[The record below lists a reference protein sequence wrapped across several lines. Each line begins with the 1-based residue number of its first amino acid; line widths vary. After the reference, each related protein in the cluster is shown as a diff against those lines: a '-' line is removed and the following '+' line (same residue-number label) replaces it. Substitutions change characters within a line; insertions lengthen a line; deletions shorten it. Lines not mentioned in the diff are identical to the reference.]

1 MMIRRTIIIKPVV
14 IMILGALCS
23 GMVGCYAHEH
33 DIKTLTYTEDYSQM
47 YANELE
53 QIFGDYI
60 LGKRE
65 EIHIEGEECDCG
77 YHEDTVDYYEW
88 NITYTDSCG
97 QTIEC
102 RLNNCESIYHQ
113 QYEWLE
119 DQVETHF
126 YDNYMMKYFGELM
139 NNEAGSYC
147 FCFLGDFCNGY
158 SDEVERSH
166 VETGE
171 KYRESLENSSQL
183 IPLSELSYVHI
194 FDSYPIELCINVRL
208 NDRSIEENEWSEN
221 YSNAVKILEDMTSQ
235 IAEDIGNNLNL
246 DASVYSDV
254 DTFEPEIR
262 DTDSNYLRGEKTE
275 CGGFD
280 FDHVIFKSYEGVYW

>member
-1 MMIRRTIIIKPVV
+1 MMKTKSYGIIVAVV
-14 IMILGALCS
+14 TVALFMS
-23 GMVGCYAHEH
+23 GCGRHEH
-33 DIKTLTYTEDYSQM
+33 TIQTLNYTDDYPILYES
-47 YANELE
+47 ELN
-53 QIFGDYI
+53 QIFDDYT
-60 LGKRE
+60 LSERK

-77 YHEDTVDYYEW
+77 YHRDTVNYYEW

-102 RLNNCESIYHQ
+102 RLNNSESIYHQ

-119 DQVETHF
+119 DQVETYF

-147 FCFLGDFCNGY
+147 FCSLGDFCRSYSY
-158 SDEVERSH
+158 SDEVEFSH
-166 VETGE
+166 LKTGK
-171 KYRESLENSSQL
+171 KYRESLENSNQL
-183 IPLSELSYVHI
+183 IPLSELSYVDI
-194 FDSYPIELCINVRL
+194 FDSYPIELCIHVRL

-221 YSNAVKILEDMTSQ
+221 YLNAVKILEDMTSQ

-262 DTDSNYLRGEKTE
+262 STDINYLRGEKTE

-280 FDHVIFKSYEGVYW
+280 FDHVVFKSYEGVYW